1 VKRGYARIWFDQ
13 ISPIETIY
21 LFHEKKK
28 KGIAHG
34 SPPWVLTSRLRHVI
48 QRYLPLQRPADE
60 KFVLQSQL

>member
-28 KGIAHG
+28 RKKEGYNTWVSTVGSHQQIAACHT
-34 SPPWVLTSRLRHVI
+34 TSFTL
-48 QRYLPLQRPADE
+48 A
-60 KFVLQSQL
+60 KTS